1 MSTQCENSLAKF
13 YFEFSGSCS
22 IEEETCPQSQRGSFS
37 RASRS
42 DTSNLYPIS
51 LAAWYP
57 EATVLAS
64 WGTRQV
70 RRKIPQPEGQLV
82 NNPPHLPPPNFPNS
96 SSSLPHPTRPI
107 PNRATWI
114 RAFVREDRALHPAP
128 DSSPFSY
135 ECDPK
140 CLTWFSHSSLRTL
153 ISNLSL
159 VDDASLFCDFSPFPS
174 PDVQTDS
181 SDRDVWRNCLC
192 DCTCQI
198 LSKVCL
204 KIQTQVPAP

>member
-82 NNPPHLPPPNFPNS
+82 NNPPTF
-96 SSSLPHPTRPI
+96 PHPTSLTHP
-107 PNRATWI
+107 PPCPTP
-114 RAFVREDRALHPAP
+114 PAP
-128 DSSPFSY
+128 SPTEPHGLERLLERTEPSTQ
-135 ECDPK
+135 P
-140 CLTWFSHSSLRTL
+140 LT
-153 ISNLSL
+153 
-159 VDDASLFCDFSPFPS
+159 
-174 PDVQTDS
+174 
-181 SDRDVWRNCLC
+181 
-192 DCTCQI
+192 
-198 LSKVCL
+198 
-204 KIQTQVPAP
+204 PAPSATSVTPSA